1 MRNKIF
7 FAVMFFLVGTFVV
20 FTNNKTF
27 GIKTDVAESML
38 DENVEALT
46 AGEGSENYNTC
57 YSESKVAKG
66 YTYIDCGSC
75 QKVYDE
81 KGRGPVSKCFY

>member
-1 MRNKIF
+1 
-7 FAVMFFLVGTFVV
+7 
-20 FTNNKTF
+20 
-27 GIKTDVAESML
+27 ML